1 MALATSPAAATL
13 HAGDVAALAADW
25 ITPGCRAL
33 LIGQPG
39 TGKSTLAAALA
50 AQLDSMGQS
59 CWCLGADPG
68 LPAFGVPGALSVGEW
83 REGAWQ
89 VRGLAALCTLDAGRF
104 RLPLVAA
111 VGHLLRDLSGITLLI
126 DGPGVVRG
134 TPGEELLHALA
145 AATRADLVIV
155 LARAGHAPPL
165 VQELAALG
173 IPRITVIASDA
184 ARRPGRAVRGRVR
197 TRLWD
202 AYLANAGEQTLTMSA
217 LRILGTPPP
226 LASPEAWTG
235 RQVALLDGARL
246 LALGEVLSVNDD
258 RMQVR
263 APTCAPPTALLVRN
277 AARSAEGIL
286 ETLPPFAAE
295 PLEHFPAATKP
306 RTGMTGARR
315 IGGRVGNVD
324 VTLVNGVLGDPLLHL
339 RPRHQRRSL
348 LFDIGA
354 GARLSARVAHEVSD
368 LFISH
373 AHMDHIAG
381 FLWLLRSR
389 VGELPPCRVYG
400 PPGMARRIE
409 HLVQGILWD
418 RVGARGP
425 CFEVAELHGEH
436 LLRWRVQAGAS
447 RSEPLEERAVTDGIL
462 LHEPGFRVRA
472 VTLDHGTPVLAFA
485 FEPERQLNV
494 RKDRLLARGL
504 APGRWLGELKRCL
517 LEDRRDAL
525 IELPDGTR
533 STVAELGA
541 ELVLS
546 TPGRKIAY
554 ATDLA
559 DTPGNRA
566 RLIRLAQGAHTF
578 FCEAPFR
585 AADREQAARTGHL
598 TTRACGEIAS
608 LAGVARLVPFHFSRR
623 YEDDVAPTYEEI
635 AAVCSRVMLPPELA
649 SWESD

>member
-1 MALATSPAAATL
+1 MSLATSPAAATL
-13 HAGDVAALAADW
+13 PADDPAALAAAW
-25 ITPGCRAL
+25 LTPGRRAVL
-33 LIGQPG
+33 VGQPG

-50 AQLDSMGQS
+50 AQLASRGEA

-68 LPAFGVPGALSVGEW
+68 LPAFGVPGALSIGEW
-83 REGAWQ
+83 RDGAWQ

-111 VGHLLRDLSGITLLI
+111 AERLLCDLPDTTLLI

-134 TPGEELLHALA
+134 TPGEELLHALV

-155 LARAGHAPPL
+155 LTRAGHAPPL
-165 VQELAALG
+165 AQELAALD
-173 IPRITVIASDA
+173 IPWVAVTAAEA
-184 ARRPGRAVRGRVR
+184 ARRPGRAVRGRQR

-202 AYLANAGEQTLTMSA
+202 AYLAAARAVTLDLKQ

-226 LASPEAWTG
+226 IASPEAWVG
-235 RQVALLDGARL
+235 RQVALFDGARL
-246 LALGEVLSVNDD
+246 LALGEVLSVNGD
-258 RMQVR
+258 RLQVR
-263 APTCAPPTALLVRN
+263 APRCAEPTALLVRN
-277 AARSAEGIL
+277 AARSTDGLL

-295 PLEHFPAATKP
+295 PLEHFPAATKT
-306 RTGMTGARR
+306 RIGMMGARR

-324 VTLVNGVLGDPLLHL
+324 VTLVNGVLGDPLLRL

-354 GARLSARVAHEVSD
+354 GARLSARVAHEVTD

-381 FLWLLRSR
+381 FLWLVRSR

-400 PPGMARRIE
+400 PPGMTQHIE
-409 HLVQGILWD
+409 HLVQGVLWD
-418 RVGARGP
+418 RVGVRGP
-425 CFEVAELHGEH
+425 CFEVAELHGEC
-436 LLRWRVQAGAS
+436 LLRWRVRAGEPH
-447 RSEPLEERAVTDGIL
+447 SERLDEQHVTDGIL

-517 LEDRRDAL
+517 LEDRRDAR
-525 IELPDGTR
+525 IELPDGSR
-533 STVAELGA
+533 AAAGELGA

-546 TPGRKIAY
+546 SPGRKIAY

-559 DTPGNRA
+559 DTPDNRA
-566 RLIRLAQGAHTF
+566 RLVALAQGAHTF

-585 AADREQAARTGHL
+585 AADRDQAARTGHL
-598 TTRACGEIAS
+598 TTRACGEIAQQ
-608 LAGVARLVPFHFSRR
+608 AGVARLVPFHFSRR

-635 AAVCSRVMLPPELA
+635 AAVCSRVMLPPALTA
-649 SWESD
+649 WESD